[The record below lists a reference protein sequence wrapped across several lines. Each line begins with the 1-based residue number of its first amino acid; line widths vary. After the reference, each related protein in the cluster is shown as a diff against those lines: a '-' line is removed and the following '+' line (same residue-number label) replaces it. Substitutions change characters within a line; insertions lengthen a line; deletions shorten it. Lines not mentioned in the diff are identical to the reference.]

1 MPLSEDEQRVLAAL
15 EAEFD
20 TRRPVDDARQVPRL
34 VGCMPLSGL
43 PAMTVSFVLLLLDA
57 AVLTVGVR
65 LAVPA
70 LSVVAVVLFPIV
82 LLPCVLTVRERS
94 GRGPGSAR
102 GR

>member
-1 MPLSEDEQRVLAAL
+1 MALDEDEQRVLAAL

-20 TRRPVDDARQVPRL
+20 TRGPGDARAVPRL
-34 VGCMPLSGL
+34 VGCLPLAGL

-57 AVLTVGVR
+57 AVLTAGVR

-70 LSVVAVVLFPIV
+70 LSVVAAVLFPIV
-82 LLPCVLTVRERS
+82 LLPCVLTVRERP